1 LGTHK
6 LKNLVIGKGRSL
18 QDSGIFHRISLIA
31 FFAWVGLGAD
41 GISSSCY
48 GPSEAFATLVNHHNL
63 AIFVALATTLTIFII
78 TESYS
83 QIVELFPSGGG
94 GYLVASK
101 LLSPG
106 LGMVAGCALLIDYV
120 LTITVSIA
128 SGAEALFSYFPLEYQ
143 VFLLP
148 CKVLGVGLLL
158 VLNLRGVKESVVIL
172 MPIFVAFIVLHLFG
186 ITYAIGSHLLNF
198 SSVVQATVADV
209 RLTHSELGLAG
220 MLFLILRAF
229 SMGAGT
235 FTGIEAVSN
244 GMPILREPRVRT
256 AKRTMAYMAASL
268 AALSLGLMLAYL
280 LYQVELQP
288 GKTLNAVL
296 FENVFGAWGD
306 WGQSLLL
313 ITLISEAAILLVA
326 AQGGFLDGPRV
337 LANMALDRWMPGRFA
352 TLSDR
357 LVTQNGVLLMG
368 TAALVMM
375 ILTGGS
381 VRFLVVLYSI
391 NVFITFCLSQSG
403 MVRHWW
409 QVRFKE
415 RAWLRKLTINGIG
428 LITCTGILVFVII
441 AKFYEGGWITLVIT
455 GGLIAGVLGI
465 HRHYKKT
472 GLLLHKL
479 DDLAHVANLEEPS
492 DAAPVHR
499 KSAPDPH
506 SKTAVLFV
514 NGFNG
519 LGLHTLFSVLRL
531 FPGHF
536 QNFVFIQVGILDAGN
551 FKGAEEIE
559 RLKEHVRTEVERY
572 VDYMQKRGFY
582 AESFWSVGI
591 DVADQVM
598 QMAPQIQAKFPHAV
612 FYGGQLVFPEE
623 TFFTRLLHNNIVFSL
638 QRKFYLSG
646 IPLVILPIRV

>member
-1 LGTHK
+1 
-6 LKNLVIGKGRSL
+6 
-18 QDSGIFHRISLIA
+18 
-31 FFAWVGLGAD
+31 
-41 GISSSCY
+41 
-48 GPSEAFATLVNHHNL
+48 
-63 AIFVALATTLTIFII
+63 
-78 TESYS
+78 
-83 QIVELFPSGGG
+83 
-94 GYLVASK
+94 
-101 LLSPG
+101 
-106 LGMVAGCALLIDYV
+106 
-120 LTITVSIA
+120 
-128 SGAEALFSYFPLEYQ
+128 
-143 VFLLP
+143 
-148 CKVLGVGLLL
+148 VLGVGLLL
-158 VLNLRGVKESVVIL
+158 ILNLRGVKESVVIL
-172 MPIFVAFIVLHLFG
+172 MPIFVIFIVLHLFG

-209 RLTHSELGLAG
+209 RITHSELGLAG

-296 FENVFGAWGD
+296 FENVFGTWGE
-306 WGQSLLL
+306 WGQWLLL
-313 ITLISEAAILLVA
+313 ITLISEAAILFVA

-415 RAWLRKLTINGIG
+415 RGWLRKLTINGIG
-428 LITCTGILVFVII
+428 LTTCTFILAFVIV

-455 GGLIAGVLGI
+455 GGLIAVVLGI
-465 HRHYKKT
+465 RRHYNRT
-472 GLLLHKL
+472 GQLLRKL
-479 DDLAHVANLEEPS
+479 DDLVRLAEIVPDETPTVAP
-492 DAAPVHR
+492 AADTKAR
-499 KSAPDPH
+499 
-506 SKTAVLFV
+506 TAVLFV

-536 QNFVFIQVGILDAGN
+536 QNFVFFQVGILDAGN

-559 RLKEHVRTEVERY
+559 RLKEHVRSEVDRY
-572 VDYMQKRGFY
+572 VKYMSQQGFY
-582 AESFWSVGI
+582 AEGNTSVGI
-591 DVADQVM
+591 DVVNEVM
-598 QMAPQIQAKFPHAV
+598 NIVPPIRDRFPNSI
-612 FYGGQLVFPEE
+612 FFGGQLAFPEE
-623 TFFTRLLHNNIVFSL
+623 TWLTRLLHNNIVFAV
-638 QRKFYLSG
+638 QRRLYRSA
-646 IPLVILPIRV
+646 IPFFILPIRV